1 MDENAQESS
10 NGNAISIF
18 KTYPIVNLKT
28 SEKKGSILGK
38 SLFFQGLYQFISIFF
53 SIFLG
58 FLNEVTSH
66 TYMHILFYCT
76 NLHNFKP
83 LWKDGL
89 KCNS

>member
-28 SEKKGSILGK
+28 SEKKVQFWEK
-38 SLFFQGLYQFISIFF
+38 AFFFKVYINLLVFFF
-53 SIFLG
+53 SILSG

-76 NLHNFKP
+76 NLHIFKP

>member
-28 SEKKGSILGK
+28 SEKEGSILGK

-53 SIFLG
+53 FNFLR
-58 FLNEVTSH
+58 FFKWS
-66 TYMHILFYCT
+66 
-76 NLHNFKP
+76 NLTHLYAHSLLLHQFT
-83 LWKDGL
+83 
-89 KCNS
+89 